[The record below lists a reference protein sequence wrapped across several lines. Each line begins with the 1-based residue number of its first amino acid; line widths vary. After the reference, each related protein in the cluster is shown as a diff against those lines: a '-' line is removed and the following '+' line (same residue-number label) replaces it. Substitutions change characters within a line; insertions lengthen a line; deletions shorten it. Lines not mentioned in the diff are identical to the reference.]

1 MGIKKLF
8 RQITGEEQRDTAS
21 HAGGQA
27 RASLQEGYDAAN
39 AFLSLYA
46 DRSPENFQRLMNG
59 IGPNGEFSQSYQG
72 GFDPNAFAFGPDRT
86 PYGYGAPSGYGQGP
100 GSGGRYAQRQPNT
113 GIPRPFSSN
122 RFDFKTDPGYQFR
135 LAQGSA
141 AIDRGAAS
149 RGKALSGQAA
159 RELAQFGQNLA
170 SEEFNRARNRA
181 LEENKLAY
189 GRALGENELAYGR
202 ALQQDIRG
210 ENRFNQTDERRYN
223 RIANLVNSQLQTANR
238 QADMRNN
245 LGGNLA
251 NNFMGTAAALNQA
264 SNAGMGRL
272 IKIAELSVKAAKS
285 GATGGADGAASP

>member
-1 MGIKKLF
+1 MGFKKF
-8 RQITGEEQRDTAS
+8 IRQFTGEEQRDTAS

-39 AFLSLYA
+39 AFLSPYA

-59 IGPNGEFSQSYQG
+59 VGPNGEFSQSYQS
-72 GFDPNAFAFGPDRT
+72 GFDPNGFAFGPGR
-86 PYGYGAPSGYGQGP
+86 PSYGYDQQNTSPAYGRRQGP
-100 GSGGRYAQRQPNT
+100 GRGGRYAQQQSNQPNPGT
-113 GIPRPFSSN
+113 PSPFSSN
-122 RFDFKTDPGYQFR
+122 RFDFRADPGYQFR

-141 AIDRGAAS
+141 AVDRGAAS

-189 GRALGENELAYGR
+189 NRALGENELAYGR
-202 ALQQDIRG
+202 ALQHDTRG
-210 ENRFNQTDERRYN
+210 EQRFNQADERRYG
-223 RIANLVNSQLQTANR
+223 RLANLVNSQLQTANR
-238 QADMRNN
+238 QAGIRND

-251 NNFMGTAAALNQA
+251 NNYMGTAAALNQA

-272 IKIAELSVKAAKS
+272 IKIAELGVKAAK
-285 GATGGADGAASP
+285 